1 MRYQPNMQSIRRHAA
16 PAWYEDAKLG
26 IFIHWGIYSVP
37 AFAPP
42 TWALGDVPADENWFT
57 NNPYAEWYLN
67 SLRIGRGP
75 TYEYHLQKYGA
86 DFTYEDFVDLW
97 KAERFDPAGWA
108 DLFRRS
114 GARYVVPVTKHHDG
128 FCLWDSR
135 YTAYNAARRGPGR
148 DLMDELCRAV
158 RAGGMRFGVY
168 YSGIIDWRFS
178 ADPMLS
184 NEEVSHPYNVTG
196 AYADY
201 AYNQV
206 MELIDRYK
214 PSVLWNDIGWP
225 EKGLCDLPYLF
236 AHYYNTVPEGV
247 VNDRWSGVFC
257 DFTTREYNAGEKNV
271 HAKWEC
277 CRGLGLSFGYNQ
289 AEDERHLIAPNDL
302 IALLIDTVAHN
313 GNLLINVG
321 PRADGVIPEAQRAR
335 LEYLGAWL
343 QNNGEAIYGTRPW
356 RQVALTAP
364 GGEQVYYT
372 ANGQRVYALILN
384 PRKGLSEVLV
394 PALGDGAATARALGG
409 INARFAAEGSN
420 LRVRLEGVAQ
430 DAPPVALCVGP

>member
-148 DLMDELCRAV
+148 DLVSELCRAV
-158 RAGGMRFGVY
+158 RA
-168 YSGIIDWRFS
+168 
-178 ADPMLS
+178 
-184 NEEVSHPYNVTG
+184 
-196 AYADY
+196 
-201 AYNQV
+201 
-206 MELIDRYK
+206 
-214 PSVLWNDIGWP
+214 
-225 EKGLCDLPYLF
+225 
-236 AHYYNTVPEGV
+236 
-247 VNDRWSGVFC
+247 
-257 DFTTREYNAGEKNV
+257 
-271 HAKWEC
+271 
-277 CRGLGLSFGYNQ
+277 
-289 AEDERHLIAPNDL
+289 
-302 IALLIDTVAHN
+302 AL
-313 GNLLINVG
+313 
-321 PRADGVIPEAQRAR
+321 
-335 LEYLGAWL
+335 
-343 QNNGEAIYGTRPW
+343 
-356 RQVALTAP
+356 
-364 GGEQVYYT
+364 
-372 ANGQRVYALILN
+372 
-384 PRKGLSEVLV
+384 
-394 PALGDGAATARALGG
+394 
-409 INARFAAEGSN
+409 
-420 LRVRLEGVAQ
+420 
-430 DAPPVALCVGP
+430 